1 MNPRRSLLACAALLA
16 LSAFGSVSIAQAQTF
31 PAKPVHF
38 ISQFPPGGG
47 TDLLIQTIRSELTK
61 SLGQPVIVEHK
72 AGAAGNIAA
81 EYVTKAAPDGYTIL
95 IVNNT
100 ISINAAMPQKL
111 AYDLTRDLLP
121 VAVVVAT
128 PVVLAVHP
136 SVAAASVSEL
146 VALVRSQPGK
156 HSYSSCAN
164 GSAMHL
170 AGELFNQMAKTDMA
184 HIPYRGC
191 GPAIIDGL
199 GGQVP
204 ILFNTLSN
212 TMPQARAGKLRV
224 LGLASSTRSPAD
236 AALPTIAE
244 GGLPGF
250 DADIWFGFM
259 VPAGTPRE
267 IVNRLNAD
275 LNRVVSL
282 PEVRARLQALFFSV
296 RTSTPEEFAAL
307 IKSDIA
313 KWGKLIRDANIK
325 AD

>member
-16 LSAFGSVSIAQAQTF
+16 FSAFGSVSIAQAQTF

-47 TDLLIQTIRSELTK
+47 TDIIAQTIRSKLTE
-61 SLGQPVIVEHK
+61 SWGQAMVVEHK

-81 EYVTKAAPDGYTIL
+81 AYVAKAAPDGYTVL
-95 IVNNT
+95 IANNT

-111 AYDLTRDLLP
+111 PYELTRDLLP
-121 VAVVVAT
+121 VAVIAAT

-136 SVAAASVSEL
+136 SVAATSVAEL
-146 VALVRSQPGK
+146 VALVRAQPGK
-156 HSYSSCAN
+156 FSYSSCGN
-164 GSAMHL
+164 GTAMHL
-170 AGELFNQMAKTDMA
+170 AGELFNQMAKIDIA

-212 TMPQARAGKLRV
+212 VMPQARAGKLRV
-224 LGLASSTRSPAD
+224 LGLASSTRSLAD

-275 LNRVVSL
+275 LNRVVNL
-282 PEVRARLQALFFSV
+282 PEVRERLQAQFFSV
-296 RTSTPEEFAAL
+296 RTSTPEEFGAL
-307 IKSDIA
+307 IRSDVA
-313 KWGKLIRDANIK
+313 KWGKLIREANIK

>member
-47 TDLLIQTIRSELTK
+47 TDIIAQTIRSKLTE
-61 SLGQPVIVEHK
+61 SWGQAMVVEHK

-81 EYVTKAAPDGYTIL
+81 AYVAKAAPDGYTVL
-95 IVNNT
+95 IANNT

-111 AYDLTRDLLP
+111 PYELTRDLLP
-121 VAVVVAT
+121 ITVIAAT

-136 SVAAASVSEL
+136 SVAATSVAEL
-146 VALVRSQPGK
+146 VALVRAQPGK
-156 HSYSSCAN
+156 FSYSSCGN
-164 GSAMHL
+164 GTAMHL
-170 AGELFNQMAKTDMA
+170 AGELFNQMAKIDIA
-184 HIPYRGC
+184 HIPYKGC

-212 TMPQARAGKLRV
+212 LMPQARAGKLRV

-282 PEVRARLQALFFSV
+282 PEVRERLQAQFFSV
-296 RTSTPEEFAAL
+296 RTSTPEEFAGL
-307 IKSDIA
+307 IRSDIT
-313 KWGKLIRDANIK
+313 KWGKLIREANIK

>member
-1 MNPRRSLLACAALLA
+1 MKNLLKPVAIAAAALLCA
-16 LSAFGSVSIAQAQTF
+16 GAAGAQTF
-31 PAKPVHF
+31 PAKPVRF

-47 TDLLIQTIRSELTK
+47 TDLIAQNIRSRLTE
-61 SLGQPVIVEHK
+61 SWGQTMVVEHK

-81 EYVTKAAPDGYTIL
+81 EYVAKAAPDGYTVL
-95 IVNNT
+95 IANNT

-111 AYDLTRDLLP
+111 AYELTRDLLP
-121 VAVVVAT
+121 VAVIAAT

-136 SVAAASVSEL
+136 SVAAASVPEFIVL
-146 VALVRSQPGK
+146 ARSQPGK
-156 HSYSSCAN
+156 LSYSSCGN
-164 GSAMHL
+164 GTAMHL
-170 AGELFNQMAKTDMA
+170 AGELLKQMAKIDMV
-184 HIPYRGC
+184 HIPYKGC
-191 GPAIIDGL
+191 GPAIVDGL

-224 LGLASSTRSPAD
+224 LGLASSTRSPVD

-267 IVNRLNAD
+267 IINRLNAD

-282 PEVRARLQALFFSV
+282 PEVRERLQAQFFSV

-307 IKSDIA
+307 IRSDIA